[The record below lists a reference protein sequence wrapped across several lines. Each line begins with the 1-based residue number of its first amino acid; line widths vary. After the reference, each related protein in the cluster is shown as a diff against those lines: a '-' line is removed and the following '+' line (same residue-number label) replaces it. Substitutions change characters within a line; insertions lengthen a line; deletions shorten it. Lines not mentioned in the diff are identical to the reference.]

1 MNRLWCYDQ
10 SFFSYKVC
18 YAQTVA
24 NKTPYWMWDTLLLV
38 GIQCS
43 AKAPIFPCCRFPV
56 PGTRR
61 NFVRIAPQ
69 PSSDR
74 AAQRQHWGFKLSASG
89 RRSTDLAA
97 RRSST

>member
-1 MNRLWCYDQ
+1 MHKLLPSPTGNPLVLRRDVFDCYETMNRLWCYDQ

-61 NFVRIAPQ
+61 VQKCIY
-69 PSSDR
+69 
-74 AAQRQHWGFKLSASG
+74 LSYY
-89 RRSTDLAA
+89 R
-97 RRSST
+97 